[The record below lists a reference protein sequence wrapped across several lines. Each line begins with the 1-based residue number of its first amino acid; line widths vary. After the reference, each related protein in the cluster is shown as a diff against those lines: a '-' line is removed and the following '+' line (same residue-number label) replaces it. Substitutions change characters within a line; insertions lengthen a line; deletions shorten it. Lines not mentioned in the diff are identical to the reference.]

1 MILIRPKTADT
12 IVSNIV
18 EAAPATYSGVATYAQ
33 GAQVK
38 VANDEVFD
46 VYTSLAAGNTGHDP
60 ADNPDWWEASG
71 SIYPEYD
78 AGVTYA
84 EGDRVQDSTSH
95 RVYESFA
102 AANIGHALTD
112 VVWWGDV
119 GPTNAYAMLDNYN
132 GTTTVHPHRIDI
144 TQTFSGRIDS
154 LALLNLKNAVSARIK
169 MSTIEDG
176 VVYDQVFSLV
186 STDGISDWFTYF
198 FEDVRRK
205 GTLAVTGLPTYVDPT
220 IHVVIEGNG
229 STPVEAG
236 LLSIGLS
243 KFLGVTDRDGAE
255 IGIRDYSRKDVD
267 DFGNYT
273 IIERAF
279 SKRGNFRCILPNSA
293 VDGVIDTLADYRSV
307 PAVYIASKSFGASLL
322 FGFYRDFNVELAY
335 PTESICSLELEGLT

>member
-1 MILIRPKTADT
+1 MILIRPKVADT

-18 EAAPATYSGVATYAQ
+18 EAAPATWSGVTTYAT

-38 VANDEVFD
+38 IANGAVFD
-46 VYTSLAAGNTGHDP
+46 IYTSVADGNTNNAP
-60 ADNPDWWEASG
+60 EDNLAWWEPSG

-78 AGVTYA
+78 AGAVYA
-84 EGDRVQDSTSH
+84 EGDRVQDSAAH

-102 AANIGHALTD
+102 AANTGHALTD
-112 VVWWGDV
+112 IVWWGDV

-132 GTTTVHPHRIDI
+132 GTTSIHPYHIDI
-144 TQTFSGRIDS
+144 TQRFSGRIDS
-154 LALLNLKNAVSARIK
+154 LALLNLRNAVSARIQ
-169 MSTIEDG
+169 MTTIDG
-176 VVYDQVFSLV
+176 IVFDEVYSLV

-205 GTLAVTGLPTYVDPT
+205 STLAVTGLPTYVDPIIRVT
-220 IHVVIEGNG
+220 IEGNG

-307 PAVYIASKSFGASLL
+307 PAVYIATKSFGASLL